1 MNKEEFYKLALS
13 KGYQLKSVRNYC
25 RHKGDEHVYTDDD
38 FTRLRTIES
47 TAAIIR
53 RLIMEDCIK
62 ERNTCMR
69 KEK

>member
-1 MNKEEFYKLALS
+1 MNKEEFSKLALS

-25 RHKGDEHVYTDDD
+25 RHKGDEYTYTDDD
-38 FTRLRTIES
+38 FTSLKSIES

-62 ERNTCMR
+62 ERDACMR